1 MALFAVEDNIIDT
14 FTLKQNLDF
23 KNFNIKYSWLE
34 EEYITEYQCKIET
47 NKRVFLVCS
56 KLGNKKYPCPRKS

>member
-34 EEYITEYQCKIET
+34 EEYIT
-47 NKRVFLVCS
+47 
-56 KLGNKKYPCPRKS
+56 